1 MADKKK
7 KNIIGFFLIPASIF
21 IAPGVLFMF
30 YKLGEALMAS
40 IILTIDKGEI
50 GPLCFM
56 LAVPGLILGFI
67 GMMLWV
73 DDDDNAFD
81 MGWY

>member
-1 MADKKK
+1 
-7 KNIIGFFLIPASIF
+7 
-21 IAPGVLFMF
+21 
-30 YKLGEALMAS
+30 MAS
-40 IILTIDKGEI
+40 IILTIEKGEI

>member
-1 MADKKK
+1 MEEQQKKR
-7 KNIIGFFLIPASIF
+7 IIRYLLVPAGIL
-21 IAPGVLFMF
+21 IAPGVLFLL
-30 YKLGEALMAS
+30 YKTGEALIAS